1 MLKWGQTPSLFDVKL
16 HFKNIALLDAHTFS
30 EATDL
35 IVENGIIVA
44 KGLAPNRAQGATV
57 YDGKNRI
64 WATPGFINSHTHCAL
79 SFLREQAIL
88 HPNMIEE
95 VFFKAESQLTPND
108 VERNARSGLLAC
120 LLSGTTT
127 VCDHYYHISGVEKAV
142 RKLGMRAFLAET
154 LADLGGAKPERSD
167 PNHFLDSEDYPNTK
181 HQLVRRVLGPHA
193 ANTVSDDYLLE
204 IKKISENRETPVH
217 MHLSQTL
224 AERDQLLARTS
235 LSPVQH
241 LNQLGLLG
249 QQLQAVHL
257 VSADEAD
264 IKTLVDTKTFVGLSP
279 SSQILYEK
287 LAPIGSFFQQRI
299 RGNLGTD
306 CAASND
312 SMDILA
318 ELKILYLLLKDRGY
332 PQSAKELLKC
342 VWDHPAAWLQTPEL
356 GSLKEGSFADL
367 LFFELDESS
376 DPIHDPHH
384 HLIMT
389 LTSRHLKHVLI
400 DGKFVMWN
408 RKGRA

>member
-1 MLKWGQTPSLFDVKL
+1 MKL

-30 EATDL
+30 KSTDL
-35 IVENGIIVA
+35 IVENGKIAAHSLNSSRV
-44 KGLAPNRAQGATV
+44 RGATT
-57 YDGKNRI
+57 YDGKGRI

-120 LLSGTTT
+120 LFSGTTT
-127 VCDHYYHISGVEKAV
+127 VCDHYYHIAGVEKAV
-142 RKLGMRAFLAET
+142 QKLGMRAFLAET
-154 LADLGGAKPERSD
+154 LADLGGAKPQRTD
-167 PNHFLDSEDYPNTK
+167 PNSFLDLQDYPNTK
-181 HQLVRRVLGPHA
+181 RQLVRRILGPHA
-193 ANTVSDDYLLE
+193 ANTVSDSYLLD
-204 IKKISENRETPVH
+204 IKKASENRETPVH
-217 MHLSQTL
+217 MHLSQTFS
-224 AERDQLLARTS
+224 ERDQLLARTS

-241 LNQLGLLG
+241 LNQLGLLSLR
-249 QQLQAVHL
+249 LQAVHL

-264 IKTLVDTKTFVGLSP
+264 IKTLKDTKTYVGLSP

-287 LAPIGSFFQQRI
+287 LAPIGSFFQHGLTHQ
-299 RGNLGTD
+299 LGTD

-318 ELKILYLLLKDRGY
+318 ELKILYLLLKDRGQ
-332 PQSAKELLKC
+332 PQSAKDLLKC

-356 GSLKEGSFADL
+356 GRLQEGSFADL
-367 LFFELDESS
+367 LFFELDDSS
-376 DPIHDPHH
+376 EPVHDPHH

-408 RKGRA
+408 RKRRA